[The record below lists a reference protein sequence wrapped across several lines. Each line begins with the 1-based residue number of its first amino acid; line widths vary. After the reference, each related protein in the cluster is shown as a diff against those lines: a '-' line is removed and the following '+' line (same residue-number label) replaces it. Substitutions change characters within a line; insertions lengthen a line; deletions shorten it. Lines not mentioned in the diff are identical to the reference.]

1 MGEETTRR
9 IMVMTSSDARIVKSL
24 LFDASI
30 RLRAGWTVPLN
41 AKEKLILGNID
52 EAMKIV
58 AKDIEPEIRDIKDE

>member
-1 MGEETTRR
+1 
-9 IMVMTSSDARIVKSL
+9 MVMTSSDAILVKSL

-30 RLRAGWTVPLN
+30 RLRAGWNVPLN